1 MAIPKVKNATQFR
14 ETLYDTLKKVAEG
27 EPHLITQKECGPV
40 VLISQKEFDRLTVER
55 ETLRAV
61 AIGAAEL
68 DGGKHISHGEALRRL
83 KALKSKW
90 R

>member
-1 MAIPKVKNATQFR
+1 MSIPKIKNATQFR

-27 EPHLITQKECGPV
+27 ELHLITQKENDPV
-40 VLISQKEFDRLTVER
+40 ILISQKDFDQLNKER
-55 ETLRAV
+55 ETLRSI

-68 DGGKHISHGEALRRL
+68 DAGKSTSHRDAVTRL

-90 R
+90 K

>member
-1 MAIPKVKNATQFR
+1 MGIPKIKNATQFR

-27 EPHLITQKECGPV
+27 ETHLITQKESDPV
-40 VLISQKEFDRLTVER
+40 VLISQKEFDRLTGER

-61 AIGAAEL
+61 AIGVAEAEA
-68 DGGKHISHGEALRRL
+68 GKIVSHRDALSRL

-90 R
+90 K